1 MRAQALVQ
9 LVCESEKELQVEIA
23 DIVQKKINKLSK
35 QTGLIVDGLSISL
48 VEITNMDDE
57 QRQWLV
63 GHISIIAACQ
73 IKYSQ
78 ADVKVMI

>member
-35 QTGLIVDGLSISL
+35 QTGLIVDGVSISL